1 MKPELDER
9 QLMNRYK
16 IGFQSFML
24 TLILLLLDI
33 LIQDVFKL
41 TWASHFACTVFLFYI
56 MLTFFAIRCIFSD
69 SYFAES
75 QRHSVRN
82 LMAFFLLGGV
92 FVGINIIAAVLGGR
106 FLFMENNML
115 SDKTITVVTSVWM
128 IAVPLCYFGKKL
140 HDRKEDA

>member
-1 MKPELDER
+1 MKPKLDER

-41 TWASHFACTVFLFYI
+41 IWASHFACTVFLFYI
-56 MLTFFAIRCIFSD
+56 MLTFFAVRCIFAD
-69 SYFAES
+69 SYFAEN
-75 QRHSVRN
+75 QRRSVRN
-82 LMAFFLLGGV
+82 LMVFSLLGGV
-92 FVGINIIAAVLGGR
+92 FVGINIIAAVLSGR
-106 FLFMENNML
+106 FLLMENNML

-140 HDRKEDA
+140 HDRREQS